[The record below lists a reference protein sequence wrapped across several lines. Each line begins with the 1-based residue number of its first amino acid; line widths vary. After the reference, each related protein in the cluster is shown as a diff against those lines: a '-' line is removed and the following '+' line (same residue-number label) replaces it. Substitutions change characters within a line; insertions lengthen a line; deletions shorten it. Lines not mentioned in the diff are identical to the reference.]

1 MDWIIWLVVI
11 VAIVAIV
18 WWLLN
23 RNSSRSSSGSAKSG
37 TAAAHDSAP
46 PHLHDVDH
54 DASHRGALSGG
65 GSATSASA
73 AGLAWMPTAAGFN
86 QAEPEAEREPEP
98 DASATA
104 EDAAAGEAHAKRRAA
119 ATAAST
125 AEPGA
130 EDASTAEPGAVD
142 GSTTEPG
149 AEDASGAGAAH
160 APAGEAS
167 PAGTSPTESTE
178 WETQWSETP
187 PAEQHAAVHPAA
199 GHHEPVQGA
208 GPAAHVTEAPAAT
221 AGVPVHHPEYTEPHA
236 ATLPGAESA
245 AAETE
250 AEAGVDT
257 KPETGAAVSVPPPVQ
272 EQAPAEPGPAQ
283 AETRQ
288 AAMSSAASETAVGH
302 AAEPAGHLAVDQPY
316 GEGSAAPAPDG
327 SGPEGFTVKGNA
339 SSMVYHDETSPAF
352 EETRAEVWFL
362 SAAHAEAA
370 GFRPP
375 RRSRQ

>member
-23 RNSSRSSSGSAKSG
+23 RNSSRSSSSSAKSG
-37 TAAAHDSAP
+37 TAATHDSTP

-65 GSATSASA
+65 GSAASAS
-73 AGLAWMPTAAGFN
+73 AAGFN
-86 QAEPEAEREPEP
+86 QAEPEAGAEPEP

-104 EDAAAGEAHAKRRAA
+104 EDAAAAEAHAKRRAA
-119 ATAAST
+119 ATAASAAEPGAT
-125 AEPGA
+125 AASAAEPGA
-130 EDASTAEPGAVD
+130 EDASTAEPGTVA
-142 GSTTEPG
+142 
-149 AEDASGAGAAH
+149 ASGAGAAH
-160 APAGEAS
+160 APAGEVS
-167 PAGTSPTESTE
+167 PAGTSPTQSAE

-208 GPAAHVTEAPAAT
+208 GPGAHVTEATAAT
-221 AGVPVHHPEYTEPHA
+221 ANVPVHHPEYTEPHA

-257 KPETGAAVSVPPPVQ
+257 RPERGASVKVPPPVQ
-272 EQAPAEPGPAQ
+272 EQERAPAQAPAEPGPAQ

-339 SSMVYHDETSPAF
+339 SSMVYYDETSPAF